1 MRTRTLSR
9 SGQRGFTLLEIIIVA
24 AIIAILA
31 TVVAVNFM
39 GEPDK
44 ARVTRAKQDVASLVS
59 ALQLYKLDNFSYPST
74 QQGLDALKT
83 RPSGSPAAPNWK
95 PYVTQMPSDPWGR
108 PYQYLNPGQHG
119 EFDVYSYGADGQPG
133 GEGLGADI
141 GNW

>member
-1 MRTRTLSR
+1 MRICTQSR
-9 SGQRGFTLLEIIIVA
+9 SGQRGFTLLEIIIVV
-24 AIIAILA
+24 AIIAILS

-39 GEPDK
+39 GEPEK
-44 ARVTRAKQDVASLVS
+44 ARVARAKQDVSSLVS

-95 PYVTQMPSDPWGR
+95 PYVSSLPTDPWGK
-108 PYQYLNPGQHG
+108 PYQYLIPGQHG

-133 GEGLGADI
+133 GADAAADI